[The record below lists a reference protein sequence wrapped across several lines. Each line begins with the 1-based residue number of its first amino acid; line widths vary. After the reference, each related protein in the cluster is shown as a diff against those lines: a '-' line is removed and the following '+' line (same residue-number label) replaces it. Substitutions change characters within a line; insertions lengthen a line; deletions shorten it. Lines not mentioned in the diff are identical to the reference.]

1 MKRNALVATVAA
13 MLIAWAALAGC
24 QSPGARPGAAG
35 CEFCTASLELLGTNP
50 IYCRDTVQQAKAH
63 GIDYRKCV
71 DACLARDKEAMHKL
85 FFLSSDEGV
94 EGEAATE
101 GHLCFVGLVLTR
113 TGDAFFSECLAR
125 ESRGTQ
131 ESVRQNLLCAA
142 GYCEGKVEIL
152 EALRKS
158 YPLIFPET
166 WRPK

>member
-1 MKRNALVATVAA
+1 MRKIALAMTVAA
-13 MLIAWAALAGC
+13 VLIAWAALAGC

-85 FFLSSDEGV
+85 FFLSSGEGV

-101 GHLCFVGLVLTR
+101 GHLCFVGLILTR
-113 TGDAFFSECLAR
+113 TGDAFFAECLAG
-125 ESRGTQ
+125 ESRATQ

-142 GYCEGKVEIL
+142 GYCEGKEEIL
-152 EALRKS
+152 GAMRRS
-158 YPLIFPET
+158 YPLTFPET